1 MTFLFL
7 FSFSNLLFSLA
18 LISNHFS
25 EQFTKEQ
32 QDLQSNLEEILDLD
46 TNILDTSTEASRS
59 KQGAPLS
66 LVDDVSEMIV
76 KESVPE
82 DLLADAIKIE
92 EKDSAKAVVG
102 ING

>member
-18 LISNHFS
+18 LISNHFL

-46 TNILDTSTEASRS
+46 ANILDTSTEASRS
-59 KQGAPLS
+59 KQSAPLS